1 MSLPT
6 TFVASFDIGKCNF
19 AFYIEEFNE
28 AELSTLKHIPKN
40 NRYNADGTVTTAF
53 SELLQSIYT
62 NGTTV
67 LYKNLDLTENTN
79 KSKYLDKKI
88 FTNMINALDE
98 YKDFFDKCSII
109 VIEQQM
115 SFTKAQ
121 NTMALKLG
129 QHCFSYFLF
138 RYQNQNE
145 KEIIEF
151 PAYYKTQILG
161 APKVV
166 GSVGEEKAQPSKKKL
181 KLKAMTKPERKKW
194 AVEKAIEILMQRG
207 DMTTLDQIL
216 GKRKRDDLADVLL
229 QLQSFK
235 FLRYVDKSL

>member
-1 MSLPT
+1 
-6 TFVASFDIGKCNF
+6 
-19 AFYIEEFNE
+19 
-28 AELSTLKHIPKN
+28 
-40 NRYNADGTVTTAF
+40 
-53 SELLQSIYT
+53 
-62 NGTTV
+62 
-67 LYKNLDLTENTN
+67 
-79 KSKYLDKKI
+79 
-88 FTNMINALDE
+88 
-98 YKDFFDKCSII
+98 
-109 VIEQQM
+109 M

-138 RYQNQNE
+138 RYTD

-161 APKVV
+161 APKVIQNNNDNE
-166 GSVGEEKAQPSKKKL
+166 SEPAKKKR

-207 DMTTLDQIL
+207 DMKTLENIL
-216 GKRKRDDLADVLL
+216 GKRKKDDLADVLL

-235 FLRYVDKSL
+235 FLRFVEKSL

>member
-1 MSLPT
+1 MTS

-19 AFYIEEFNE
+19 AFYIEEFN
-28 AELSTLKHIPKN
+28 ATELSALQNIPKN
-40 NRYNADGTVTTAF
+40 SRFNLDGSPKEEFTN
-53 SELLQSIYT
+53 LLQTIST

-88 FTNMINALDE
+88 FSNMILALDSFKE
-98 YKDFFDKCSII
+98 VFDKCSII

-138 RYQNQNE
+138 RYGDG

-161 APKVV
+161 APKVAPKD
-166 GSVGEEKAQPSKKKL
+166 GGKRM
-181 KLKAMTKPERKKW
+181 KAMTKPERKKW
-194 AVEKAIEILMQRG
+194 AVEKAIEILTERG
-207 DMTTLDQIL
+207 DMETLEEL
-216 GKRKRDDLADVLL
+216 TKKRKKDDLADVLI

-235 FLRYVDKSL
+235 YLRYVDQSI

>member
-1 MSLPT
+1 MSS

-19 AFYIEEFNE
+19 AFYIEEFR
-28 AELSTLKHIPKN
+28 ADELSALKHIPKN
-40 NRYNADGTVTTAF
+40 NRFNDNGTVTEAF
-53 SELLQSIYT
+53 SEILQSIYT

-161 APKVV
+161 APK
-166 GSVGEEKAQPSKKKL
+166 SIIDNENPKKKP

-194 AVEKAIEILMQRG
+194 AVEKAIEILMERG
-207 DMTTLDQIL
+207 DMTTLDNIL

-235 FLRYVDKSL
+235 FLRYVEKSL

>member
-1 MSLPT
+1 MT

-19 AFYIEEFNE
+19 AFYIEEFNIE
-28 AELSTLKHIPKN
+28 ELNNLKHIPKN
-40 NRYNADGTVTTAF
+40 NRFNADGTVTEKFA
-53 SELLQSIYT
+53 ELLQSIYT
-62 NGTTV
+62 NGQTV

-88 FTNMINALDE
+88 FTNMITALDQ
-98 YKDFFDKCSII
+98 YKSFFDKCSII

-115 SFTKAQ
+115 SFNKAQ

-138 RYQNQNE
+138 RYQDQE

-161 APKVV
+161 APKVLH
-166 GSVGEEKAQPSKKKL
+166 EKKM
-181 KLKAMTKPERKKW
+181 KAMSKPERKKW
-194 AVEKAIEILMQRG
+194 AVDKAIEILMQRG
-207 DMTTLDQIL
+207 DMTTLDEL
-216 GKRKRDDLADVLL
+216 TRKRKKDDLADVLL